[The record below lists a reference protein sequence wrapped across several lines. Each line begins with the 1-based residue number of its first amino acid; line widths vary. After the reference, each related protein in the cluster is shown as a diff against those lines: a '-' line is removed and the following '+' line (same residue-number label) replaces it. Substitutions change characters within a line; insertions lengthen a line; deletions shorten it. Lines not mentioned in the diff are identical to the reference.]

1 MIKRRLNLHRVGSAL
16 DSTGAIRLVSAYR
29 KTGDVKK
36 FRIVADSDGR
46 PKKIAWTPRPGYV
59 YSQVR
64 AISARVNQNYD
75 AWPSRELKKAYH
87 TFVGKPVF
95 VNHGNED
102 PERARGVVVA
112 ARYVERGADKYIEC
126 VMETDAR
133 RYPRL
138 AREIV
143 AGGMDSVSM
152 GVEAGFTICSVCEN
166 RATDV
171 HDMCDHIK
179 FHKGDDFR
187 SRKTGKRVQAF
198 EHCYKLA
205 FFELSWVF
213 DPADET
219 AVASRVISAGRT
231 AGPVDDLNFS
241 NQSGAHSMAVLP
253 EGHRLSIFSPDSN
266 VSPLPGEAVKPAQ
279 WQWVHEQGTAN
290 GHHHNYEVVNHGVAA
305 NPEHA
310 QRQAYDSYEAARAAD
325 RLGAGDWDPDQD
337 MRALHGRNLRAAT
350 RRDQKG
356 VGDFVDYWYRL
367 AETKVADRWTD
378 VKAPEDIDTLRDESE
393 DDTDDFHHWVESP
406 SELRAPNIDQA
417 QQLDREQEGDG
428 LDGDRRAED
437 AEEFAG
443 QPTPNPENP
452 AAAQGGQFLDD
463 QPEEDPVMPI
473 NPPEIKKGRRTPTQG
488 ARMPRYYYA
497 ADDDD
502 SGADD
507 GYEPDHGAPDDGGY
521 EDDDSGDGGDFG
533 GDDDEDDSD
542 DDGSGEDD
550 GGSDD
555 IHDLLDEAED
565 DIEAFENGTCPGDDG
580 GFDDGFDSGFDDG
593 SGDFGGDDESYDD
606 GSDQFADDGSGDD
619 YSDDGGDDG
628 PPWADE
634 DPNQGGPVRSARSHR
649 NGRGGTMPRQ
659 TLASRDVKAS
669 HFTADNSGHTDGGPY
684 GIDDSQGNQEDVYV
698 SQVPGAEAVCAPT
711 DDTSN
716 ISNTPD
722 SLVAS
727 KRPNFDPNHYQ
738 KMADAV
744 AALPP
749 AQRRAMADQMV
760 RMLTADNKRFNWR
773 TFFEASR
780 VPLVKKGSKYF
791 YAEALDAPDKV
802 DPSLSGTDVRDLK
815 GNDFESLALDNVET
829 QPKDASIHAFRAF
842 DAWLNK
848 ATGKSAAQH
857 ANANYIRRAAAAY
870 VTRTGASLEGL
881 FPTLEYVLRE
891 ARKIEGRN
899 ANMQKRAEDTS
910 LEVAA
915 PDGRIDVEAP
925 VKNVTDADAQASQFD
940 LGDFA
945 DNAMDSKADPVLD
958 VVDGNTGTWAPDKG
972 KDASRKLASATEAVR
987 LADAYIRAYPNTY
1000 SENDR
1005 WKLTARFETL
1015 RQPVAR
1021 DRIRVLEA
1029 VAEDR
1034 GKSNKTARK
1043 VAAAASR
1050 GTNGIPKGLASRGR
1064 TAGARKVSASDPA
1077 TDYGL
1082 FI

>member
-1 MIKRRLNLHRVGSAL
+1 VTLIKRRLNLHRVGSAL
-16 DSTGAIRLVSAYR
+16 DSTGAVRLVSSYR
-29 KTGDVKK
+29 KTGHVKK
-36 FRIVADSDGR
+36 FRIVADQDGTTR
-46 PKKIAWTPRPGYV
+46 KIAWTPRPGYV

-75 AWPSRELKKAYH
+75 AWPSKELKQAYH
-87 TFVGKPVF
+87 TFVGKPIF
-95 VNHGNED
+95 VNHTNED
-102 PERARGVVVA
+102 WKTARGVVVA

-126 VMETDAR
+126 VMETDAKR
-133 RYPRL
+133 FPKL

-143 AGGMDSVSM
+143 SGGMDSVSM
-152 GVEAGFTICSVCEN
+152 GVEAGFTICSVCEKK
-166 RATDV
+166 ATDV
-171 HDMCDHIK
+171 HDMCHHIRD
-179 FHKGDDFR
+179 HKGEYFKA
-187 SRKTGKRVQAF
+187 RKTGKRTQAF

-219 AVASRVISAGRT
+219 AVASRVIAAARHGAEEYKGIGWNRYAPYDKPTSKETDFIWSPQSEAYQDHMPPNSMKRLQWETEHPGRLDQFDALPLEQKFKADPLDFYSPYEVPGDDYKVRDRDTPKGRT
-231 AGPVDDLNFS
+231 S
-241 NQSGAHSMAVLP
+241 
-253 EGHRLSIFSPDSN
+253 
-266 VSPLPGEAVKPAQ
+266 
-279 WQWVHEQGTAN
+279 
-290 GHHHNYEVVNHGVAA
+290 
-305 NPEHA
+305 
-310 QRQAYDSYEAARAAD
+310 
-325 RLGAGDWDPDQD
+325 
-337 MRALHGRNLRAAT
+337 LRAGA
-350 RRDQKG
+350 RRDPKG
-356 VGDFVDYWYRL
+356 VGNFEAYWYRL
-367 AETKVADRWTD
+367 ADRWNDT
-378 VKAPEDIDTLRDESE
+378 KAPQDIDTLRDESE

-406 SELRAPNIDQA
+406 PELRAPNIDQA
-417 QQLDREQEGDG
+417 KQLDREQESDG

-443 QPTPNPENP
+443 QPTANPESP
-452 AAAQGGQFLDD
+452 DGQFLDD
-463 QPEEDPVMPI
+463 EQEKDPVMPI

-502 SGADD
+502 TDAKNGGGYDD
-507 GYEPDHGAPDDGGY
+507 GAPDDGGY
-521 EDDDSGDGGDFG
+521 EDDDEG
-533 GDDDEDDSD
+533 GDDSFFGDESEGDAPE
-542 DDGSGEDD
+542 GAEPEDD
-550 GGSDD
+550 GGGDD
-555 IHDLLDEAED
+555 IHDLLDEAQE
-565 DIEAFENGTCPGDDG
+565 DIEAFENGGGLDDG
-580 GFDDGFDSGFDDG
+580 QDDGSEGFDDG
-593 SGDFGGDDESYDD
+593 SDEFGDDDASYDDDGGDFGEC
-606 GSDQFADDGSGDD
+606 ADDGSGDD
-619 YSDDGGDDG
+619 YADDGSDDG

-659 TLASRDVKAS
+659 TLASRDTQAR
-669 HFTADNSGHTDGGPY
+669 HFTADESGHTDGGPY

-727 KRPNFDPNHYQ
+727 RRSEFDPNHYQ

-780 VPLVKKGSKYF
+780 VPVVKKGSKFF

-802 DPSLSGTDVRDLK
+802 DPSLSGTDVQDLK
-815 GNDFESLALDNVET
+815 GDEFESLALDNVET
-829 QPKDASIHAFRAF
+829 QPKDASIHKFQAF
-842 DAWLNK
+842 DAWLHK
-848 ATGKSAAQH
+848 ATGKTAAQH
-857 ANANYIRRAAAAY
+857 GNANYIRRAAASYAKAH
-870 VTRTGASLEGL
+870 GQHAEAALQSL

-891 ARKIEGRN
+891 ARKVEGRN
-899 ANMQKRAEDTS
+899 ANMQKRAEDMS

-945 DNAMDSKADPVLD
+945 DNASDSKADPVLD
-958 VVDGNTGTWAPDKG
+958 VVDGNAGTWAPDKG
-972 KDASRKLASATEAVR
+972 KDASRKLASGVEAVR

-1000 SENDR
+1000 SDNDR

-1015 RQPVAR
+1015 RQPVVR

-1034 GKSNKTARK
+1034 GKSNRTARK
-1043 VAAAASR
+1043 VAVATSR

-1064 TAGARKVSASDPA
+1064 TAGSRKVSASDPA